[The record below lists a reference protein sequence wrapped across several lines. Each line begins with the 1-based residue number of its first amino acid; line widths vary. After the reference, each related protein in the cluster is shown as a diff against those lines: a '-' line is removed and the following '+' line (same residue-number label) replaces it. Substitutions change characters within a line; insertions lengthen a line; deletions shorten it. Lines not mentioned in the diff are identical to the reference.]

1 MLNCKYRILWKR
13 ATSSRGHVVM
23 ATRGKINRDKKAEW
37 NRDSSFNA
45 AFHSAFIFRFFFYF
59 QMERDVVDTRKLL
72 RFSLRW

>member
-1 MLNCKYRILWKR
+1 
-13 ATSSRGHVVM
+13 M